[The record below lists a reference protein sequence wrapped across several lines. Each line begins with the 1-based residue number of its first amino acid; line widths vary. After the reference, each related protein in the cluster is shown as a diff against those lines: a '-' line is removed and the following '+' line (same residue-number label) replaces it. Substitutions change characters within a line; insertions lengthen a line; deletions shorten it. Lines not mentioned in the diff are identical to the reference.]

1 MVALARRCTVC
12 GHAQVQEIDRR
23 LVRGETIAGIA
34 RDFAVSEDALK
45 RHFENHTVKTLSA
58 SPTTAE
64 MTQADDLL
72 GQVRALQDEAQD
84 ILAEAR
90 AAGDLRTALRGIGQ
104 ALSCLELLCKVEGR
118 LQDQQSVQV
127 NVNLDIYHSPEWREV
142 GAMLA
147 EVLAPYP
154 DLRGEIAARL
164 KAMAQAAEAGQ

>member
-90 AAGDLRTALRGIGQ
+90 AAGDLKTALMGIGK
-104 ALSCLELLCKVEGR
+104 AKECLELLFKVEGR

-127 NVNLDIYHSPEWREV
+127 NVNLDIFHSPEWLRV
-142 GAMLA
+142 GRMLA
-147 EVLAPYP
+147 EVLRDYP
-154 DLRGEIAARL
+154 DLRATVAAKL
-164 KAMAQAAEAGQ
+164 GDMAEAAEAQP